1 MRARRSPT
9 PEWTPDA
16 LARELRLLG
25 TGRAWLARRDGGEG
39 GWRSSHP
46 ELAGL
51 AAWLE
56 ACPDEDGHEALF
68 LQASA
73 HVDTLFVVAL
83 HRLARGAGQGGL
95 RRWRYATVAD
105 QLRDGLRLSRG
116 MTRKT
121 ALAGL
126 WWGGGKGLMA
136 RAPGEADEQD
146 PRVRSALYR
155 EFGSFVSSLAGCY
168 VTAEDAGTRPD
179 DVASVFETTRFVTC
193 VPEDCGGAG
202 DPSPDT
208 ARGVA
213 VGIETAVRVAGLGE
227 LAGKRVLV
235 QGVGRVGA
243 SLVDRLVERG
253 ARIVAAEAS
262 AKRLGELNG
271 RWDGAPVTLRH
282 IRPDEGDVLC
292 EPCEV
297 LAPCALGG
305 GLGPDNI
312 SKLQCRIVCG
322 AANNPLT
329 DEERDAAALQRRDI
343 VYVPDYVVNRMGI
356 VRCADEHRG
365 RLVPDPAVERHL
377 SPDAP
382 DGIPQVVTRI
392 LEAARRESL
401 PTTAVAAREASRL
414 AEEPHPIHGER
425 ARAIVAA
432 LLEGGWHR

>member
-1 MRARRSPT
+1 MRSRRNPT
-9 PEWTPDA
+9 PDWTPDA
-16 LARELRLLG
+16 LARELRGLG
-25 TGRAWLARRDGGEG
+25 TGRGWIARRSGGET

-46 ELAGL
+46 ELAEL

-56 ACPDEDGHEALF
+56 ACPDEDGHEAIF

-73 HVDTLFVVAL
+73 HVDALFVVAL
-83 HRLARGAGQGGL
+83 HKLARGAGQGGL
-95 RRWRYATVAD
+95 RRWRYASVAD
-105 QLRDGLRLSRG
+105 LLRDGLRLSRG
-116 MTRKT
+116 MTRKI

-126 WWGGGKGLMA
+126 WWGGGKGLLA
-136 RAPGEADEQD
+136 RAPGEADEED
-146 PRVRSALYR
+146 PALRRALYR
-155 EFGSFVSSLAGCY
+155 EFGAFVSSLAGCY
-168 VTAEDAGTRPD
+168 VTAEDAGTHPD
-179 DVASVFETTRFVTC
+179 DVAAVFETTRFVTC
-193 VPEDCGGAG
+193 VPEVCGGAG

-213 VGIETAVRVAGLGE
+213 VGIDTAVRAAGRGE
-227 LAGKRVLV
+227 LTGKRVLV

-243 SLVDRLVERG
+243 ALIDRLLERG

-262 AKRLGELNG
+262 AARIQQLNG

-305 GLGPDNI
+305 ELGPDNI

-322 AANNPLT
+322 AANNPLI
-329 DEERDAAALQRRDI
+329 DEERDAAALSRRGI

-365 RLVPDPAVERHL
+365 RLVPDPAVECHL
-377 SPDAP
+377 SPDAT

-392 LEAARRESL
+392 LEAAHREGL
-401 PTTAVAAREASRL
+401 PTTVVAAREAARL
-414 AEEPHPIHGER
+414 AEVPHPIHGER
-425 ARAIVAA
+425 ARAIVDT
-432 LLEGGWHR
+432 LLRSGWHR